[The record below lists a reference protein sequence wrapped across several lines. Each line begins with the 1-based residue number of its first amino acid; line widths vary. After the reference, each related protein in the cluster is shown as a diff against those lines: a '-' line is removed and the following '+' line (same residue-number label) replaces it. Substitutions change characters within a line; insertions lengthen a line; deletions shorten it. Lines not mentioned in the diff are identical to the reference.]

1 MEDAL
6 SPNSAFLSY
15 LNTIA
20 PVDQLSGGVNPTS
33 LPPSAFFP
41 QAAPRR
47 DTPEDTP
54 SSKDSESPEIATGR
68 QDHDFSPDSEEDGA
82 DRAEGSRRRSVMKKR
97 KAGHGHTVEQ
107 LSADD
112 GMSLERIPQA
122 DLTFADSDDVLPSGH
137 EDKRAHGND
146 ARRGGRKSNGDE
158 ASGGSGGKREQTKAA
173 RRKEQN
179 RAAQKAFRE
188 RRENKVKDLEGKVA
202 ELEQKSYGVS
212 VENENLR
219 AILKRLQ
226 EENVKLKQSAFTF
239 SMPMNG
245 QQTGQSPPQAAQQ
258 RTSVPVPKP
267 PTPQS
272 MPSDDALRSVH
283 DVVQPQT
290 RTSQSSS
297 TSPVSQ
303 AVSSETSAP
312 SSVQPQLFDQDAFNA
327 FIANAPKDGYRSMS
341 TDGSSVSP
349 PSTTEEKKNEFDNI
363 FRSWGVSNT
372 GWRNGID
379 PSAAPAQPNTAQQ
392 QSNPYA
398 TYFGNLPSAPGAAQR
413 PNPFTSLATA
423 YREHTQQY
431 DAQLE
436 AQTKQEAASKSP
448 AQPDWSGINNA
459 SVDAFL
465 ANLAGANTSGDDKL
479 PVAGDDDYFQN
490 EFDAQL
496 QQILQASATSPSNN
510 AFLATG
516 AGTDVNPFS
525 PSKYLNMSP
534 SPYANSDSQ
543 SQSQSPESVSKTDS
557 ASGTPASSAPSSGD
571 LYGSGVDTL
580 GKPSETIHIMDDG
593 GNVMTAHQIIDQYG
607 MHAKI
612 EKGQIDALVIDDLC
626 DAMKAKATCKDG
638 VSPAAP
644 V

>member
-1 MEDAL
+1 M
-6 SPNSAFLSY
+6 
-15 LNTIA
+15 
-20 PVDQLSGGVNPTS
+20 
-33 LPPSAFFP
+33 
-41 QAAPRR
+41 
-47 DTPEDTP
+47 
-54 SSKDSESPEIATGR
+54 
-68 QDHDFSPDSEEDGA
+68 
-82 DRAEGSRRRSVMKKR
+82 
-97 KAGHGHTVEQ
+97 
-107 LSADD
+107 
-112 GMSLERIPQA
+112 
-122 DLTFADSDDVLPSGH
+122 
-137 EDKRAHGND
+137 
-146 ARRGGRKSNGDE
+146 
-158 ASGGSGGKREQTKAA
+158 
-173 RRKEQN
+173 
-179 RAAQKAFRE
+179 
-188 RRENKVKDLEGKVA
+188 KDLEGKVA

-239 SMPMNG
+239 SMPING
-245 QQTGQSPPQAAQQ
+245 QRASQSPPEALQQ
-258 RTSVPVPKP
+258 RPSVPGPKP

-283 DVVQPQT
+283 DIAQPQT

-327 FIANAPKDGYRSMS
+327 FIANAPKDGYKSMS

-349 PSTTEEKKNEFDNI
+349 PSTTEEKKNEFDTI
-363 FRSWGVSNT
+363 YRCYGASNY
-372 GWRNGID
+372 GWRTDID
-379 PSAAPAQPNTAQQ
+379 PSVAPPNSTQQPNLPANAYT
-392 QSNPYA
+392 
-398 TYFGNLPSAPGAAQR
+398 TYFGELPSTSGAVQR

-431 DAQLE
+431 DAQME
-436 AQTKQEAASKSP
+436 AQTKEDAATKSP
-448 AQPDWSGINNA
+448 TQPDWSGINNA

-465 ANLAGANTSGDDKL
+465 ANLAGANSSGDDKL

-496 QQILQASATSPSNN
+496 QQILQASATSPSN
-510 AFLATG
+510 AFPPMG
-516 AGTDVNPFS
+516 AGSDVNPFS

-534 SPYANSDSQ
+534 SPYDHSNSDSQ
-543 SQSQSPESVSKTDS
+543 SQSQSPESLSKTDS

-580 GKPSETIHIMDDG
+580 GKVPETIHLMDDG
-593 GNVMTAHQIIDQYG
+593 GNVMTPHQIIDKYG
-607 MHAKI
+607 MHAQI

-638 VSPAAP
+638 AYFVALFA
-644 V
+644 